1 MSPALSW
8 SAFVKRSLFALALA
22 GSGFIGTA
30 SAADPAAELPLKKV
44 VLFNSGVGY
53 YEHHGSVDGD
63 KSIDLKFNVED
74 VNDLL
79 KSLVPQD
86 LDGGKVSTVTY
97 SSRDPITKTLQTF
110 TVDLT
115 RNPTLAQL
123 LDQVR
128 GEKAEIETSKTIT
141 GTILGVEKRKRAV
154 KDEVLEEEF
163 LNLLTDAGLT
173 SVPLAGVQRIKLT
186 NEKLDAELR
195 QALAVLALA
204 HQNDKKTVSLRF
216 NGEGKRR
223 VQVGYVQNAP
233 IWKTSYRLVLSDD
246 APLLQGW
253 AIVENTTEEDWKD
266 VNLSM
271 VSGRP
276 ISFVMDLYQPLYVG
290 RPTVEPELF
299 ASLRPQ
305 TYGQD
310 MNSRN
315 AEFARKADA
324 LKETELDGLA
334 MGRRQIS
341 NGYANAAPG
350 APPPAPMAKAAAA
363 PYEMQNRGRDR
374 AAAWGDEKRSI
385 GIVASAATATDV
397 GEMFQYNIE
406 APVTLARQK
415 SAMLPIVGEKVK
427 GDKVSIYNPSV
438 HAKHP
443 LNGLR
448 LTNSTKLHL
457 MQGPI
462 TVYDDGAYAGDAQI
476 ENLAPG
482 TERLISY
489 AMDLD
494 TEVAQAQTQKPS
506 QLTSVKIVKGVL
518 YANNKLEREQ
528 TYTAKNSGKKTKSVL
543 IEYPLDA
550 SWKLVTPEKPE
561 EKTRDRYRFLVKAEP
576 GKPAELKVK
585 EEQQLSSQFLLT
597 NMDSNQILIYSRAQV
612 TSEAQ
617 KKALEEVRTRQLKL
631 SDLRQQ
637 LQRLEQQV
645 RIIDQEQA
653 RIRQN
658 MNQLDRNSELYQ
670 RYVKKFTEQED
681 GVEKLRMEI
690 KDLEAK
696 IDADMKSLN
705 EYLANLSVD

>member
-1 MSPALSW
+1 M
-8 SAFVKRSLFALALA
+8 
-22 GSGFIGTA
+22 
-30 SAADPAAELPLKKV
+30 
-44 VLFNSGVGY
+44 
-53 YEHHGSVDGD
+53 
-63 KSIDLKFNVED
+63 
-74 VNDLL
+74 
-79 KSLVPQD
+79 
-86 LDGGKVSTVTY
+86 
-97 SSRDPITKTLQTF
+97 
-110 TVDLT
+110 
-115 RNPTLAQL
+115 
-123 LDQVR
+123 
-128 GEKAEIETSKTIT
+128 
-141 GTILGVEKRKRAV
+141 
-154 KDEVLEEEF
+154 
-163 LNLLTDAGLT
+163 
-173 SVPLAGVQRIKLT
+173 
-186 NEKLDAELR
+186 
-195 QALAVLALA
+195 
-204 HQNDKKTVSLRF
+204 
-216 NGEGKRR
+216 
-223 VQVGYVQNAP
+223 NA
-233 IWKTSYRLVLSDD
+233 
-246 APLLQGW
+246 
-253 AIVENTTEEDWKD
+253 
-266 VNLSM
+266 
-271 VSGRP
+271 
-276 ISFVMDLYQPLYVG
+276 
-290 RPTVEPELF
+290 
-299 ASLRPQ
+299 
-305 TYGQD
+305 
-310 MNSRN
+310 RN
-315 AEFARKADA
+315 AEFASKADA
-324 LKETELDGLA
+324 QREQEFDRLA
-334 MGRRQIS
+334 NGRRQL
-341 NGYANAAPG
+341 GAYAAAAPG
-350 APPPAPMAKAAAA
+350 APPPAPSAKAAAS
-363 PYEMQNRGRDR
+363 YEMQNRGR
-374 AAAWGDEKRSI
+374 ASNALADEKRSI

-427 GDKVSIYNPSV
+427 GDKVSIYNPGV

-494 TEVAQAQTQKPS
+494 TEVALAQSQKPS

-518 YANNKLEREQ
+518 YANSKLEREQ
-528 TYTAKNSGKKTKSVL
+528 TYTTKNSGKKTKSVL
-543 IEYPLDA
+543 IEYPLEP

-585 EEQQLSSQFLLT
+585 EEQQLSTQFLLT

-612 TSEAQ
+612 ASEAQ

-631 SDLRQQ
+631 GDLRQQ
-637 LQRLEQQV
+637 AQRLEQQV

-681 GVEKLRMEI
+681 GVEKLRKEI
-690 KDLEAK
+690 KDVEAK
-696 IDADMKSLN
+696 IDADVKSLN